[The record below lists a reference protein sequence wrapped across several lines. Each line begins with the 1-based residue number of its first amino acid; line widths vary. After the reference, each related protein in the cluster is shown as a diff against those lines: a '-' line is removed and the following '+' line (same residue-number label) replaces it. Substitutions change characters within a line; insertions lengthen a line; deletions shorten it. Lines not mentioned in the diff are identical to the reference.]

1 MAKLSSLLLILLISL
16 SHSEIRKS
24 RRAKHGEDCTS
35 NAGCE
40 EGFVCRTHRC
50 FTHYEAEHLSLL
62 GLEDK
67 NVFSSFLQLNV
78 LFLVNASLSLSL

>member
-16 SHSEIRKS
+16 SFSEIRKS

-67 NVFSSFLQLNV
+67 NVCDEKLNV
-78 LFLVNASLSLSL
+78 REI